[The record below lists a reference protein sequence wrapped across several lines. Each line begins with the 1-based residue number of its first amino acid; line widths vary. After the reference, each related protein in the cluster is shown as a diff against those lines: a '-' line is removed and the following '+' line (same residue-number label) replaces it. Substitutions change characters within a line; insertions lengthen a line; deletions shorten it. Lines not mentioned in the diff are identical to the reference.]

1 MARAARIR
9 RWVPGRAAVRRRP
22 GVRAVVA
29 AVVIA
34 ALAPGCGRPAPAP
47 PVTPTSSAPA
57 APGSSAPSSGSSA
70 PPVPASSAPSSASA
84 SAGAPGRPGLV
95 VLGDVDPRIRTD
107 IRYATAHNF
116 VGRPVAGYPEPVCL
130 LSRPAAEALRRVQ
143 DAALA
148 RGRSL
153 KVYDCYRPQR
163 AVDDFVAWAQRPGEQ
178 QTKAE
183 FYPRVAK
190 SELFDE
196 GYVGAPTAHSRGSTV
211 DLTLVDVPTATQ
223 PPYAPGQA
231 PVSCTAP
238 RGQRFADNGVDM
250 GTGFDCFDP
259 LAHTDSPQITGVARE
274 NRRLLRQLMTDGGFV
289 NYDREWWHY
298 RYRDEPW
305 PDTYFDV
312 PVARSSAG
320 RP

>member
-1 MARAARIR
+1 MI
-9 RWVPGRAAVRRRP
+9 V
-22 GVRAVVA
+22 
-29 AVVIA
+29 
-34 ALAPGCGRPAPAP
+34 ALASGCTRPAPVPSPSAAP
-47 PVTPTSSAPA
+47 PPAVSPTPPPSAPPSSAPRT
-57 APGSSAPSSGSSA
+57 
-70 PPVPASSAPSSASA
+70 SASA
-84 SAGAPGRPGLV
+84 SATPRGPGLV
-95 VLGDVDPRIRTD
+95 VLTDVDPRIRTD
-107 IRYATAHNF
+107 IRYAGAHNF
-116 VGRPVAGYPEPVCL
+116 VGRPVAGYLEPLCL

-153 KVYDCYRPQR
+153 KVYDCYRPRR
-163 AVDDFVAWAQRPGEQ
+163 AADDFVEWAGQPGEQ
-178 QTKAE
+178 RMKAE

-196 GYVGAPTAHSRGSTV
+196 GYIGAPTAHSRGSTL
-211 DLTLVDVPTATQ
+211 DLTLVDVPTPTQ
-223 PPYAPGQA
+223 PPYAPGQ
-231 PVSCTAP
+231 PLVSCTAP
-238 RGQRFADNGVDM
+238 KGQRFADNGVDM

-259 LAHTDSPQITGVARE
+259 LAHTDSPQVTGAPRD

-312 PVARSSAG
+312 PVARSSAEPAG
-320 RP
+320 G